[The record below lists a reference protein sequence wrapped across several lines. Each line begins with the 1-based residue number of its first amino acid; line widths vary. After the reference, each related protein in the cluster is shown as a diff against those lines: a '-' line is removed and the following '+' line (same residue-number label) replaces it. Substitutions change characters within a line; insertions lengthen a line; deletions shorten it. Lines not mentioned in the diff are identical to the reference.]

1 MTFEI
6 EVNGRTRTV
15 SIERARHD
23 GGFRVIVDGT
33 PHLVDAVRVDGGALS
48 FIHLDSGQP
57 EAATA
62 GGDAA
67 KASGD
72 AATAGS
78 QGGGN
83 AGGRSHRVAI
93 SEGSAGELTLALAD
107 GVVRATVNGRRARR
121 GAEVAGAAGEQ
132 RIVAPM
138 PGKVLRILVQPGQD
152 VAARQPLVVVE
163 AMKMENELSSP
174 RPGRVKEVAAVEGQ
188 SVEAG
193 RVLIIVE

>member
-6 EVNGRTRTV
+6 EVNGRTRAV
-15 SIERARHD
+15 SVERTKHD

-33 PHLVDAVRVDGGALS
+33 PHLVDAVRVDAGALS
-48 FIHLDSGQP
+48 FIQLDSGQP
-57 EAATA
+57 ESAPA
-62 GGDAA
+62 D
-67 KASGD
+67 
-72 AATAGS
+72 AGS
-78 QGGGN
+78 ASEK

-93 SEGSAGELTLALAD
+93 TEGPAGELTLALAD
-107 GVVRATVNGRRARR
+107 GVVRATVNGRRSRR
-121 GAEVAGAAGEQ
+121 GGEVAGAAGEQ
-132 RIVAPM
+132 RILAPM

-174 RPGRVKEVAAVEGQ
+174 RAGRVKDVVAVEGQ

-193 RVLIIVE
+193 RILIVVE

>member
-1 MTFEI
+1 VTFEI

-15 SIERARHD
+15 SVERLKLG

-48 FIHLDSGQP
+48 FIQLDGEQSGP
-57 EAATA
+57 T
-62 GGDAA
+62 G
-67 KASGD
+67 
-72 AATAGS
+72 
-78 QGGGN
+78 
-83 AGGRSHRVAI
+83 AGGRSHRVAVT
-93 SEGSAGELTLALAD
+93 EGASGELTLTQAD
-107 GVVRATVNGRRARR
+107 GLVRATVNGRRSRR
-121 GAEVAGAAGEQ
+121 GGQVAGAAGEQ

-138 PGKVLRILVQPGQD
+138 PGKVLRVLVQPGQD

-174 RPGRVKEVAAVEGQ
+174 RAGRVKDVVAVEGQ

>member
-1 MTFEI
+1 VTFEI
-6 EVNGRTRTV
+6 EVNGRMRAV
-15 SIERARHD
+15 SVERLKHD

-48 FIHLDSGQP
+48 FIQLDSGEPGAASP
-57 EAATA
+57 EGSP
-62 GGDAA
+62 GGD
-67 KASGD
+67 K
-72 AATAGS
+72 
-78 QGGGN
+78 
-83 AGGRSHRVAI
+83 AGGRSHRIAI
-93 SEGSAGELTLALAD
+93 TEGASGELTLALAD
-107 GVVRATVNGRRARR
+107 GVVRATVNGRRSRR
-121 GAEVAGAAGEQ
+121 GGEVAGTAGEQ

-138 PGKVLRILVQPGQD
+138 PGKVLRVLVQPGQD

-174 RPGRVKEVAAVEGQ
+174 RAGRVKDVAAVEGQ